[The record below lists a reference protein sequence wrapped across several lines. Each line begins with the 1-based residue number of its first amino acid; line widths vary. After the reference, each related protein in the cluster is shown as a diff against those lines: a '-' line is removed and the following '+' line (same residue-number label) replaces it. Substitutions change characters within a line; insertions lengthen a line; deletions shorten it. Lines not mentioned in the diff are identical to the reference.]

1 LYTWNAFPQPFPH
14 APADGQ
20 AFTIFLAALNSGGC
34 FAGQCD
40 WRLPT
45 LAELETILQAM
56 TPSPC
61 DTSPCIDEEVFGPT
75 VAIYYW
81 SDTTYVNKESSSSA
95 YAWTVNFDDGGVI
108 PFAKNFAMSV
118 RAVRGGL

>member
-75 VAIYYW
+75 VATYYW
-81 SDTTYVNKESSSSA
+81 SDTTFGRPQACTNTA
-95 YAWTVNFDDGGVI
+95 
-108 PFAKNFAMSV
+108 
-118 RAVRGGL
+118 RA